1 MAKIPGVKNLFATVD
16 GEFLILK
23 TRFEKFTDETKA
35 GNPKVCGTRFV
46 KLDKIEGLELPPG
59 YTLMIQLIYKAP
71 VEEVDDEDEAPVSKK
86 PTSKKAAVTAP
97 AKTTKKAAVTA
108 PAPAKKTG
116 KVTKPAA
123 AEADEEQYDEEQN
136 YDEEV
141 TSPVMP
147 RRTRRAA

>member
-23 TRFEKFTDETKA
+23 TRFEKFTGETKA
-35 GNPKVCGTRFV
+35 GNPKVCGAPFM
-46 KLDKIEGLELPPG
+46 KLDNIEGLELPPG
-59 YTLMIQLIYKAP
+59 YTLMLQLIYKAP
-71 VEEVDDEDEAPVSKK
+71 KEVEADDDEEAHVAAKK

-97 AKTTKKAAVTA
+97 AKTGKNAAAAV
-108 PAPAKKTG
+108 PAPTKKTG
-116 KVTKPAA
+116 KVTKPAPVA
-123 AEADEEQYDEEQN
+123 IEDDEH
-136 YDEEV
+136 EV